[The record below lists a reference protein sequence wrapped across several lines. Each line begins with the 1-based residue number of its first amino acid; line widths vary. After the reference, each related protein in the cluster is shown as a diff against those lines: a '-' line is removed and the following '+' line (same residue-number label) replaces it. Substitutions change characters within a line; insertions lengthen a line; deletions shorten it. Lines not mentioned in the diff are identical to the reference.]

1 MGRRC
6 SESSRVLSR
15 IVMRVQRAI
24 ELASPEKP
32 LDELLDALL
41 EVAEAEAAC
50 AVTADIASWLT
61 ISPRTVRRPP

>member
-1 MGRRC
+1 
-6 SESSRVLSR
+6 
-15 IVMRVQRAI
+15 MRVQRAM

-50 AVTADIASWLT
+50 AVAADIASWLT
-61 ISPRTVRRPP
+61 ISPRTQRRPP

>member
-15 IVMRVQRAI
+15 IVMRVQRAM

-32 LDELLDALL
+32 LDVLLDALF
-41 EVAEAEAAC
+41 EVAVAAAAC
-50 AVTADIASWLT
+50 AVEADMDPWLT